1 MNQIKDIT
9 YIVQADYIDNA
20 GQKVVVYRKT
30 QDNGLETNYMQVGDI
45 AITEE
50 TINGRVLSG
59 KLTNDGFL
67 CGYKYDYE
75 QESGEYLININENF
89 PLDQAI
95 SLINKTKMNRGFLD
109 AKMVFTAIQRRDPK
123 IFALKGGNIDITRKV
138 SATNENHH
146 NFGFSEIISMQKL
159 PTDESFTTSQV
170 ETTYTVNDSTIVEH
184 NTTTEQNDGNN
195 IKLAV
200 AELIVIANENPKTCK
215 ELAKVITKATAPT
228 L

>member
-1 MNQIKDIT
+1 
-9 YIVQADYIDNA
+9 
-20 GQKVVVYRKT
+20 
-30 QDNGLETNYMQVGDI
+30 
-45 AITEE
+45 
-50 TINGRVLSG
+50 
-59 KLTNDGFL
+59 
-67 CGYKYDYE
+67 
-75 QESGEYLININENF
+75 
-89 PLDQAI
+89 
-95 SLINKTKMNRGFLD
+95 
-109 AKMVFTAIQRRDPK
+109 MVFTAIQRRDPK

-159 PTDESFTTSQV
+159 PTDESFTTSKV